1 MKWKKL
7 LKGVGL
13 GGLAAAKYTPFAG
26 IASALESSFKEQGLL
41 KDPAAEARMRELLL
55 AFEKEMLVTD
65 AARIADVN
73 KTIQTE
79 LQFGNWFQRGW
90 RPMLGYTLA
99 AYVISNFI
107 INPWFPEVPSIIL
120 PTEVVMI
127 LGAAIGITAWQRG
140 QEKLARLKNGTR

>member
-26 IASALESSFKEQGLL
+26 IASALEDTFKEQGLL
-41 KDPAAEARMRELLL
+41 KDPAAEAKMRVLLME
-55 AFEKEMLVTD
+55 FEKDIIQADVARE
-65 AARIADVN
+65 AAVN
-73 KTIQTE
+73 KTMQTE

-90 RPMLGYTLA
+90 RPMLGYSLA

-107 INPWFPEVPSIIL
+107 ISPWFPTVPAIIL
-120 PTEVVMI
+120 PTEVAMM
-127 LGAAIGITAWQRG
+127 LGAAIGIASWKRG
-140 QEKLARLKNGTR
+140 DEKLARIKNGTR

>member
-55 AFEKEMLVTD
+55 AFEKEILVTD
-65 AARIADVN
+65 EARIASVN
-73 KTIQTE
+73 KTMQTE

-107 INPWFPEVPSIIL
+107 ISPWFPSVPAIIL

-127 LGAAIGITAWQRG
+127 LGAAIGIASWQRG
-140 QEKLARLKNGTR
+140 QEKLEKIKNGAR

>member
-1 MKWKKL
+1 MKWKKI

-26 IASALESSFKEQGLL
+26 IANALEATFKEQGLL
-41 KDPAAEARMRELLL
+41 KDPAAELRMSELLVE
-55 AFEKEMLVTD
+55 FEKEIIKTD
-65 AARIADVN
+65 EARIVAVN

-107 INPWFPEVPSIIL
+107 INPWFPNVPSIIL

>member
-26 IASALESSFKEQGLL
+26 IASALESTFKEQGLL

-55 AFEKEMLVTD
+55 AFEKEILATD

-73 KTIQTE
+73 KTMQTE

-140 QEKLARLKNGTR
+140 QEKLAKLKNGTR